1 MVPRFAPEGGPPW
14 SEDFNQMMIEIK
26 QDLELLF
33 QEMDI
38 IGRSMYTDFNHNTVQ
53 HEILNNQYENIFDKM
68 RDLEIYAEK
77 SEDDIKFGRD
87 DFLNKEKIDYSRI
100 VGKPLEIVNGAV
112 TLPQKSRENV
122 ALDSSVTIIA
132 GNRKQDKFI
141 IGTESNGFPCNNTEI
156 HSVTDDILTN
166 KNYIPTFLGEENNHS
181 DYSAVLDGS
190 PNTWF
195 EYEK

>member
-1 MVPRFAPEGGPPW
+1 MSKPIKNNSQMLYLQARQLFERAKQKFEDNSIQSEPKLIASVFNSFQEFFTSVGKPNMVPRFAPEGGPPW

-87 DFLNKEKIDYSRI
+87 DF
-100 VGKPLEIVNGAV
+100 
-112 TLPQKSRENV
+112 
-122 ALDSSVTIIA
+122 
-132 GNRKQDKFI
+132 
-141 IGTESNGFPCNNTEI
+141 
-156 HSVTDDILTN
+156 
-166 KNYIPTFLGEENNHS
+166 
-181 DYSAVLDGS
+181 
-190 PNTWF
+190 
-195 EYEK
+195 